1 MCSRTVRTGYG
12 EREGVG
18 VEWQGEE
25 AEQGQSLMSPCLP
38 AGLSLALA
46 VLVMRCRWGGGLE

>member
-1 MCSRTVRTGYG
+1 MVRTGYG